1 MDVLLLLLLLLVRLE
16 QAPFGKR
23 DRLAQNVDVADVIG
37 QDQNQRRIKIGTL
50 FVVEATMRS
59 TMARNASSGFTK
71 FELAESGMTKPS
83 VQPGEANV
91 KSTIPEARANAASSK
106 PRVGWRKRA
115 AT

>member
-50 FVVEATMRS
+50 FVVEATMRFDDGAKRIIGFYEIR
-59 TMARNASSGFTK
+59 TGGERHDKAFSS
-71 FELAESGMTKPS
+71 A
-83 VQPGEANV
+83 
-91 KSTIPEARANAASSK
+91 
-106 PRVGWRKRA
+106 W
-115 AT
+115 